1 MRKWTSLLIFCFLCI
16 VATGCNISD
25 NASADSEQDR
35 VIRIGYQKNGPL
47 VILKSLGTLDERME
61 SLGYTVEWK
70 EFQAGPALVEA
81 LNAGSIDF
89 GRTGNSPVIFAQAA
103 KTPFQIVAAG
113 KSKFRGSGILVP
125 KDSDI
130 DKIADLKDK
139 TVSFAKGSSSHY
151 LIVKALEKSGLEYA
165 DITPAFLT
173 PGDAR
178 IAFEQG
184 DVDAMVVWDPY
195 TASTE
200 LYSDARLL
208 VNGEGFTT
216 DRDFFIT
223 TEPFAEDHQDQI
235 DVIMEEVKKSSDWS
249 NNNHEE
255 LTEMLTPILNIE
267 EDAITKAIERRIYGV
282 DPISGD
288 IIKEQQEIADT
299 FYRLDII
306 PKKISVAD
314 VMKEQSK

>member
-1 MRKWTSLLIFCFLCI
+1 MGKRFLLLLSMLFVIAVFS
-16 VATGCNISD
+16 GCSKGESAPSD
-25 NASADSEQDR
+25 VEQDH

-47 VILKSLGTLDERME
+47 VILKSLGTLEE
-61 SLGYTVEWK
+61 QLNSLGYTVEWK
-70 EFQAGPALVEA
+70 LFQEGPALVEA

-103 KTPFQIVAAG
+103 NTDFQIVAAG
-113 KSKFRGSGILVP
+113 KSKFQGSGILVP

-130 DKIADLKDK
+130 KSIANLKNK

-151 LIVKALEKSGLEYA
+151 LLAKALEKSGLKYS
-165 DITPAFLT
+165 DITPAFLS

-184 DVDAMVVWDPY
+184 DVDAMVVWDPF

-200 LYSDARLL
+200 LFSDATLL

-223 TEPFAEDHQDQI
+223 TNEFAKEHQDLV
-235 DVIMEEVKKSSDWS
+235 DVVMEEVKKSSEWA
-249 NNNHEE
+249 NNNHDE
-255 LTEMLTPILNIE
+255 LVSMLTPILNIE
-267 EDAITKAIERRIYGV
+267 EEAMKKSVERRTYGV
-282 DPISGD
+282 DPINEQ

-299 FYRLDII
+299 FYRLNII
-306 PKKISVAD
+306 PKKINVAD
-314 VMKEQSK
+314 IMKK

>member
-1 MRKWTSLLIFCFLCI
+1 MGKRFLLLLSMLFVIAVF
-16 VATGCNISD
+16 AGCSKGESAPSD
-25 NASADSEQDR
+25 VEQDH

-47 VILKSLGTLDERME
+47 VILKSLGTLEE
-61 SLGYTVEWK
+61 QLNSLGYTVEWK
-70 EFQAGPALVEA
+70 LFQEGPALVEA

-103 KTPFQIVAAG
+103 NTDFQIVAAG
-113 KSKFRGSGILVP
+113 KSKFQGSGILVP

-130 DKIADLKDK
+130 KSIADLKNK

-151 LIVKALEKSGLEYA
+151 LLAKALEKSGLKYS
-165 DITPAFLT
+165 DITPAFLS

-184 DVDAMVVWDPY
+184 DVDAMVVWDPF

-200 LYSDARLL
+200 LFSDATLL

-223 TEPFAEDHQDQI
+223 TNEFAKEHQDLV
-235 DVIMEEVKKSSDWS
+235 DVVMEEVKKSSEWA
-249 NNNHEE
+249 NNNHDE
-255 LTEMLTPILNIE
+255 LVSMLTPILNIE
-267 EDAITKAIERRIYGV
+267 EEAMKKSVERRTYGV
-282 DPISGD
+282 DPINEQ

-299 FYRLDII
+299 FYRLNII
-306 PKKISVAD
+306 PKKINVAD
-314 VMKEQSK
+314 IMKK

>member
-1 MRKWTSLLIFCFLCI
+1 MGKRFLLLLSMLFVIAVF
-16 VATGCNISD
+16 AGCSKGESAPSD
-25 NASADSEQDR
+25 VEQDH

-47 VILKSLGTLDERME
+47 VILKSLGTLEE
-61 SLGYTVEWK
+61 QLNSLGYTVEWK
-70 EFQAGPALVEA
+70 LFQEGPALVEA

-103 KTPFQIVAAG
+103 NTDFQIVAAG
-113 KSKFRGSGILVP
+113 KSKFQGSGILVP

-130 DKIADLKDK
+130 KSIANLKNK

-151 LIVKALEKSGLEYA
+151 LLAKALEKSGLKYS
-165 DITPAFLT
+165 DITPAFLS

-184 DVDAMVVWDPY
+184 DVDAMVVWDPF

-200 LYSDARLL
+200 LFSDATLL

-223 TEPFAEDHQDQI
+223 TNEFAKEHQDLV
-235 DVIMEEVKKSSDWS
+235 DVVMEEVKKSSEWA
-249 NNNHEE
+249 NNNHDE
-255 LTEMLTPILNIE
+255 LVSMLTPILNIE
-267 EDAITKAIERRIYGV
+267 EEAMKKSVERRTYGV
-282 DPISGD
+282 DPINEQ

-299 FYRLDII
+299 FYRLNII
-306 PKKISVAD
+306 PKKINVAD
-314 VMKEQSK
+314 IMKK